1 MFSRYH
7 WNFREYDEG
16 ERKRVETTF
25 SYGKFVES
33 GVLIP
38 KVKNNSKKRFFNQQ
52 LIAREA
58 KQFSLNNLGNMTYYR
73 FKLRTSVEIND
84 QGNYEGERSHDWG
97 MCKNQCESVK
107 HVLVWL

>member
-25 SYGKFVES
+25 SYSKFDES

-38 KVKNNSKKRFFNQQ
+38 KVKNNSKKRFF
-52 LIAREA
+52 
-58 KQFSLNNLGNMTYYR
+58 
-73 FKLRTSVEIND
+73 
-84 QGNYEGERSHDWG
+84 
-97 MCKNQCESVK
+97 
-107 HVLVWL
+107 